1 MKKLFTNLASLTV
14 EDLFSSEEGLHVGD
28 QEQDPGVM
36 QSRQLVMQLWVQHL
50 HTQVTVRRVCMLVH
64 DKEQDPGVMQGWQ
77 LVMQLCVQHLH
88 TQVTVAGRNTIIWH

>member
-36 QSRQLVMQLWVQHL
+36 QSRQLVMQL
-50 HTQVTVRRVCMLVH
+50 
-64 DKEQDPGVMQGWQ
+64 
-77 LVMQLCVQHLH
+77 
-88 TQVTVAGRNTIIWH
+88 